1 LRKQPSQY
9 FISSPAVQKEGIV
22 AAYGREEG
30 PRERRSPTR
39 MTHLGGILFAALL
52 SAYSLTVAG
61 ESLGSTDPV
70 IEAVRER
77 IEALSAGGNLSVEGT
92 SLSATRSLPAIYE
105 LHGFQPF
112 WDSARIAMLLDVVRA
127 SAADGLTPADYH
139 LATLE
144 RLASTRDRSPLDT
157 AQLDLLATDAYTEL
171 LYHLYFG
178 KVDPVSIDSRWN
190 FERREMNERD
200 ALQFVIDAMTSAD
213 IASAIDRARPDHWMY
228 RGLVDALATYRHIE
242 AAGGWPV
249 VADGPTLRRDVTDPR
264 VAALRLRLSAN
275 SDDAGVSTGGT
286 LFDEPLEAA
295 LKRFQAQHLLAA
307 DGAVGPATR
316 RELNVSVAQRIDQ
329 IRVNLERARWV
340 LHQKADG
347 DFVIVDVAGFEVR
360 YVRDRAVIWRT
371 RAQVGQPYRQTPI
384 FRSAIDEVVLNP
396 TWTVPP
402 GILGKDILPAV
413 RRDPAYLEKRGLRVI
428 DRDGRPVN
436 SATVDFTRYSGTTF
450 PYMIRQ
456 EPGPTN
462 ALGRVKIMFPNPYLV
477 YLHDTPSQAL
487 FGHEQ
492 RAFSSGC
499 IRTERPL
506 ELAELLLAN
515 PDRWGRAAIDAA
527 VASGTTRT
535 IRLPKPVPVLMLYW
549 TVDRDDRGAIL
560 FKPDSYG
567 RDPKLL
573 KALDQ
578 PFLRSNGRVRQG
590 S

>member
-1 LRKQPSQY
+1 
-9 FISSPAVQKEGIV
+9 
-22 AAYGREEG
+22 
-30 PRERRSPTR
+30 
-39 MTHLGGILFAALL
+39 MTHLGSILFAALL
-52 SAYSLTVAG
+52 SAYSLTVAA
-61 ESLGSTDPV
+61 ESVGSTDPV

-92 SLSATRSLPAIYE
+92 PLSATRSLPAIYE

-112 WDSARIAMLLDVVRA
+112 WDYARIAKLLDVVRA
-127 SAADGLTPADYH
+127 SGADGLTPADYH

-144 RLASTRDRSPLDT
+144 RLASTGDRSPLDT

-200 ALQFVIDAMTSAD
+200 ALQFVIDAMTSPD
-213 IASAIDRARPDHWMY
+213 IASAIDRARPEHWMY

-264 VAALRLRLSAN
+264 VAALRLRLSAS

-295 LKRFQAQHLLAA
+295 LKRFQALHLLTP

-340 LHQKADG
+340 LHPRADG

-436 SATVDFTRYSGTTF
+436 SATVDFTRYTGTTF

-487 FGHEQ
+487 FEHEQ

-506 ELAELLLAN
+506 ELAELLLAS
-515 PDRWGRAAIDAA
+515 PDRWNRAAIDAA

-560 FKPDSYG
+560 FKPDPYG

-573 KALDQ
+573 KALDR
-578 PFLRSNGRVRQG
+578 PFLRPHGQIRQG
-590 S
+590 Q